1 MKYWIINNTKF
12 GYKNNSK
19 EWLKTS
25 LDYFYMSFIP
35 FLKKNAKTGD
45 KLVHLGNIFN
55 SSENINILTLLK
67 VKELFNALNDIIPVI
82 ILDGYNEKTGITNIL
97 NIKSINSMYEMDNV
111 KFISNKNPLE
121 YITTNDDIVFINNRI
136 DTNLLKKYS
145 NTLFFC
151 GYHDNNNE
159 EDNIINVGS
168 PYQFDNVNNCGYY
181 VLDIDSKKYKHI
193 SNNYSAKYNTITIT
207 DISQIDDIDE
217 DFVNNNKVN
226 IIIDKTLIDEKT
238 LKIDVLLSKYNFK
251 SITYK
256 NDIVK
261 TEFIDNSSI
270 NMEDLIREK
279 IKDNDDLINEFNNIL
294 SIYRERY

>member
-35 FLKKNAKTGD
+35 FIKKNAKTGD

-55 SSENINILTLLK
+55 SSENINIQTLLK
-67 VKELFNALNDIIPVI
+67 IKELFNTLNDIIPVI

-97 NIKSINSMYEMDNV
+97 NIEHINTISNIDGV

-121 YITTNDDIVFINNRI
+121 YITPNDNIVFINNRI
-136 DTNLLKKYS
+136 DTTLLKKYTK
-145 NTLFFC
+145 TLFFC
-151 GYHDNNNE
+151 GYHD
-159 EDNIINVGS
+159 DNIEDENVICVGS
-168 PYQFDNVNNCGYY
+168 PYQFDNINNCGYY

-193 SNNYSAKYNTITIT
+193 QNNYSAKYNTITIT

-217 DFVNNNKVN
+217 EFVNNNKVN
-226 IIIDKTLIDEKT
+226 IIIDKTLIEDKN

-261 TEFIDNSSI
+261 TDFVDNSSI

-279 IKDNDDLINEFNNIL
+279 IKDNEELNNEFNNIL